1 MEDAIRHNN
10 TTKIDYLNKQL
21 SDIHMN
27 QVLQEA
33 EKKTR
38 YELKLKVKIF
48 CLINMQ
54 KEKELHKSKYKPILN
69 WKYEI
74 LIHVLYLDL
83 QRKKDGK
90 EKETHNMFIIYLII
104 TNKSICDKHK

>member
-21 SDIHMN
+21 SDIHIN

-38 YELKLKVKIF
+38 YELKLKVKVF
-48 CLINMQ
+48 CLFNMQ

-69 WKYEI
+69 WKYDSII
-74 LIHVLYLDL
+74 LVMFIDL

-90 EKETHNMFIIYLII
+90 EKETHNIIIYLLL
-104 TNKSICDKHK
+104 TNKTICDKHK

>member
-21 SDIHMN
+21 SDIHIN

-48 CLINMQ
+48 CLINM
-54 KEKELHKSKYKPILN
+54 
-69 WKYEI
+69 
-74 LIHVLYLDL
+74 
-83 QRKKDGK
+83 
-90 EKETHNMFIIYLII
+90 
-104 TNKSICDKHK
+104 